1 MIQCKYHL
9 SLRETSKLKNN
20 FKKYATCTK
29 PVAFRFQLSDKVT
42 GLG

>member
-9 SLRETSKLKNN
+9 SVKETSKLTNN
-20 FKKYATCTK
+20 KKYATCTK

-42 GLG
+42 SLG